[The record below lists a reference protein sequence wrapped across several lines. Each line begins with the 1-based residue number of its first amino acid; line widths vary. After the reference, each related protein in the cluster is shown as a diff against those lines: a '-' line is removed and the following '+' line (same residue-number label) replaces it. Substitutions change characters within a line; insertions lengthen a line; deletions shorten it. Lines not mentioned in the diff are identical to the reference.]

1 MKSSKKVLA
10 FALAAA
16 MVVTAVPATNAQA
29 ASTAK
34 LSAKKATVYS
44 AGYKTVTVTTPKSWK
59 SVKVTATSNKK
70 SVATVKKTA
79 AKKIKV
85 TGVKPGTAKVT
96 VKVTYK
102 TSTKKSAKT
111 KTKKL
116 TYTMKVA
123 KVGVALS
130 GESVVAVG
138 STTKLTN
145 TKKNSS
151 RAKITYTSSDDS
163 IATVAADGT
172 VTGVKAGKATITA
185 KITVG
190 KDSAETTK
198 DVEVKNHVLSTVAQN
213 KLTELKATVAG
224 DTKNLKTTD
233 FTVKSEA
240 TNVVYPVSKVT
251 VDSKDASQVTLTL
264 FSELKDAA
272 TYDVTLDGITKTFVA
287 SDGKVASIALDKA
300 TIPYATETEIKLV
313 SKDANG
319 VVVKELKYGNPDA
332 SYDFTINTNGNGY
345 TNGSKLYLNKVGDT
359 ATAEITYKTGKYDQ
373 NGKPEGNIGPNKV
386 TITAADQS
394 AINDFKVRI
403 DGANKKFDKAKDTN
417 KIAAGETGKYAY
429 FMIKD
434 ATGTEVSKYDYT
446 VESSDK
452 TVLMLASNTISN
464 KSVRLTPVK
473 QGTAYILFKD
483 KDGKIVNSVAID
495 VTAGREA
502 ATLELDKY
510 SVDASTSNTVAAK
523 TVSVKVKDQYGDEVA
538 ASNYSNVHVSY
549 LSGPVKNE
557 SAVAFDASKKAVVV
571 TGSAF
576 DASKTGAYVY
586 KVAYTKDN
594 KEIVAKTLTVNVQKP
609 GSAVDSYRLDLD
621 KSSVDVK
628 VDNDNKD
635 NKIIT
640 AQLMG
645 RSNGVDL
652 NAVQS
657 VTYTVKKS
665 DGTVVFGKDNGKVI
679 TGAAFGVDNNYGD
692 ANITG
697 SNLNI
702 KLVDVTNGTA
712 TKNLGAGTYTVTATC
727 KDTKNNDVTITSS
740 FTVTDTQTKAS
751 AEVKHNSVE
760 PTEDTVEAALKAALV
775 VTYGDDVYSNAEGAK
790 TLVISKVEGKL
801 NDGTEFKTKDTKVK
815 GHDFNISKLEV
826 TVTVADGI
834 SMNVEVAV
842 PGVITAK

>member
-1 MKSSKKVLA
+1 MYVACVLLVEVILPQTL
-10 FALAAA
+10 FTNP
-16 MVVTAVPATNAQA
+16 VFPTVPR
-29 ASTAK
+29 
-34 LSAKKATVYS
+34 
-44 AGYKTVTVTTPKSWK
+44 
-59 SVKVTATSNKK
+59 
-70 SVATVKKTA
+70 
-79 AKKIKV
+79 KIPCV
-85 TGVKPGTAKVT
+85 FP

-102 TSTKKSAKT
+102 TSTKKSAKA

-130 GESVVAVG
+130 GDSVVAIG
-138 STTKLTN
+138 NTTKLTN

-190 KDSAETTK
+190 KDSATTTK
-198 DVEVKNHVLSTVAQN
+198 DVEVKNYVLSTVAQN
-213 KLTELKATVAG
+213 KLTELTATVAG
-224 DTKNLKTTD
+224 DTKNLKATD
-233 FTVKSEA
+233 FAIKSEA

-251 VDSKDASQVTLTL
+251 VDSKDASKVTLTL

-300 TIPYATETEIKLV
+300 TIPYATETEVKLV

-319 VVVKELKYGNPDA
+319 VVVKELKYGETDA

-417 KIAAGETGKYAY
+417 KIAAGETGKVAY

-464 KSVRLTPVK
+464 KSVGLTPVK

-523 TVSVKVKDQYGDEVA
+523 TVSVKVKDQY
-538 ASNYSNVHVSY
+538 
-549 LSGPVKNE
+549 
-557 SAVAFDASKKAVVV
+557 
-571 TGSAF
+571 
-576 DASKTGAYVY
+576 
-586 KVAYTKDN
+586 
-594 KEIVAKTLTVNVQKP
+594 
-609 GSAVDSYRLDLD
+609 
-621 KSSVDVK
+621 
-628 VDNDNKD
+628 
-635 NKIIT
+635 
-640 AQLMG
+640 
-645 RSNGVDL
+645 
-652 NAVQS
+652 
-657 VTYTVKKS
+657 
-665 DGTVVFGKDNGKVI
+665 
-679 TGAAFGVDNNYGD
+679 
-692 ANITG
+692 
-697 SNLNI
+697 
-702 KLVDVTNGTA
+702 
-712 TKNLGAGTYTVTATC
+712 TC
-727 KDTKNNDVTITSS
+727 I
-740 FTVTDTQTKAS
+740 
-751 AEVKHNSVE
+751 
-760 PTEDTVEAALKAALV
+760 L
-775 VTYGDDVYSNAEGAK
+775 
-790 TLVISKVEGKL
+790 
-801 NDGTEFKTKDTKVK
+801 FKW
-815 GHDFNISKLEV
+815 SC
-826 TVTVADGI
+826 
-834 SMNVEVAV
+834 S
-842 PGVITAK
+842 